1 MKSSTMFDEL
11 VKELISRIEGTEGRN
26 RSRND
31 VAQKH
36 FNHAVSVLVT
46 DLWKACKSY
55 PVAECLINKRSGY
68 YSANPRYRDKNL
80 TYKQTMAAYDGL
92 TRLGM
97 IEETARGYFA
107 HSTLRN
113 FWRGYSG

>member
-11 VKELISRIEGTEGRN
+11 VKELISRIEGTEGRT

-46 DLWKACKSY
+46 D
-55 PVAECLINKRSGY
+55 
-68 YSANPRYRDKNL
+68 
-80 TYKQTMAAYDGL
+80 
-92 TRLGM
+92 
-97 IEETARGYFA
+97 
-107 HSTLRN
+107 
-113 FWRGYSG
+113 